1 MSNNT
6 INNKNITIA
15 IIILILFYCACSYYI
30 SKKNVSEKNKKMV
43 YFITIYGY
51 ILGILLTCYEVCV
64 ISNIYYTNMF
74 IRIPEFIIST
84 VIIGIILYSHTFEN
98 DINSDL
104 GKLAISMW
112 PLLTSFILIST
123 LCLNSIYEYYR

>member
-1 MSNNT
+1 M
-6 INNKNITIA
+6 
-15 IIILILFYCACSYYI
+15 LIR
-30 SKKNVSEKNKKMV
+30 V
-43 YFITIYGY
+43 
-51 ILGILLTCYEVCV
+51 
-64 ISNIYYTNMF
+64 
-74 IRIPEFIIST
+74 PEFIIST

-123 LCLNSIYEYYR
+123 LSLNSIYEYYR